1 MNLVANSLGIKGL
14 WNGFIASAVNTNRPL
29 KEKLGVKEPWV
40 AVSSMCLGYPKFKQ
54 EGIVPREFRPVA
66 WFKEGAEGPEIQK

>member
-1 MNLVANSLGIKGL
+1 
-14 WNGFIASAVNTNRPL
+14 
-29 KEKLGVKEPWV
+29 
-40 AVSSMCLGYPKFKQ
+40 MCLGYPKFKQ